1 MERAIAMGPW
11 CVLMLAAAI
20 SGCGGGGAAE
30 SLTGSSTGAA
40 ARVRPQSVSNTASA
54 EEQISDKSQWPQI
67 VQLEQV
73 AATRVD
79 RTQYDYTFA
88 IHLRGS
94 GLDIKDGRLTVT
106 AVGDGSTVRDGAA
119 TFASL
124 NAGRYQVLSD
134 TITIRHDRTKPFD
147 ASKIAFDFGG
157 TIAAQVTT
165 GSTAPRIAN
174 VSFSA
179 FGGRPGHEGYFK
191 INSSEPTGGQQL
203 ELTVVI
209 RGAGASASYQLLSP
223 SGTVISGAALAHP
236 WVDRDDHIAQIQ
248 VPNQDFVVGVAATA
262 PDGARTTWTS
272 DVFRPR
278 RQFAEFVPSGG
289 APYTRG
295 QDITGEIIVGP
306 SSGSNTSEVTL
317 VLPAGFGSAQSK
329 WLLAPTTTVT
339 RIPVRIVAP
348 ASIPPFTF
356 VEFSVG
362 LKLGT
367 NSQRWVQSTH
377 MLAR

>member
-11 CVLMLAAAI
+11 CVLMLAAVI
-20 SGCGGGGAAE
+20 SGCGGGGAAQ

-40 ARVRPQSVSNTASA
+40 ARVRPQSVSNSAST
-54 EEQISDKSQWPQI
+54 EGQVSDKSQWPQV

-94 GLDIKDGRLTVT
+94 GLDIKDGRFTVT
-106 AVGDGSTVRDGAA
+106 AVGEGSTVRDGVA

-157 TIAAQVTT
+157 TIAAQART
-165 GSTAPRIAN
+165 GTTAPRIAD

-179 FGGRPGHEGYFK
+179 FGGRPGHEGYFR
-191 INSSEPTGGQQL
+191 INSSEPTAGQQL
-203 ELTVVI
+203 ELSVVI
-209 RGAGASASYQLLSP
+209 RGADSAASYQLLST
-223 SGTVISGAALAHP
+223 SGAVISRGALAHP
-236 WVDRDDHIAQIQ
+236 SAVLDEQ
-248 VPNQDFVVGVAATA
+248 VALVEVPRQDFVISVSAVG
-262 PDGARTTWTS
+262 PDGARADWTS

-278 RQFAEFVPSGG
+278 RQLAQFVPFSG
-289 APYTRG
+289 APFTSG
-295 QDITGEIIVGP
+295 QDITGEIVVGP
-306 SSGSNTSEVTL
+306 AFDSSTSEVTL
-317 VLPAGFGSAQSK
+317 VLPAGFAVVQSK
-329 WLLAPTTTVT
+329 WILAPTTTVT
-339 RIPVRIVAP
+339 RIPVRITTP
-348 ASIPPFTF
+348 AGMPPFTF
-356 VEFSVG
+356 VEFGVG
-362 LKLGT
+362 LKAGP
-367 NSQRWVQSTH
+367 NSQRWMQLIQ